1 MVVKKILSW
10 VWLVV
15 AAVKG
20 AFAIKVVVEGEGSI
34 DDKIAGVSSELA
46 KVVDKLK
53 SIAAATPA
61 TWDDDFVGT
70 LKEVL
75 DSFAEGLL
83 DDLVAEG
90 LVK

>member
-1 MVVKKILSW
+1 MVKKILAW
-10 VWLVV
+10 INLAI
-15 AAVKG
+15 AAVRG
-20 AFAIKVVVEGEGSI
+20 AFAIKAVVDGEGSI
-34 DDKIAGVSSELA
+34 NEKIVGVSSELA

-61 TWDDDFVGT
+61 TWDDEFVDT
-70 LKEVL
+70 LKEIL